1 MATVSLCLRCGYV
14 NEWKLK
20 SCVVCASRL
29 QPGFNRDDL
38 TPGMRIEIKRLDPK
52 LTARRLG
59 KGRIFINP
67 DNMVGVVRMRLVT
80 SPGFL
85 RRPMLRYARDD
96 LVPPVYP
103 LAYAVYTIGLV
114 IRDTLG
120 VVSDAIRLVEWL
132 IRGAAEA
139 IGRAA
144 GAPYV
149 VEARL
154 ETGLSLFW
162 KVSGQRPIVEAIDEV
177 FQAMSIGDMEFHPVD
192 AERMVVD

>member
-85 RRPMLRYARDD
+85 RRPVLRYATDHLDTPRHPDAFAIVVF
-96 LVPPVYP
+96 LH
-103 LAYAVYTIGLV
+103 
-114 IRDTLG
+114 DTLG
-120 VVSDAIRLVEWL
+120 VLSDFIRLVEWL
-132 IRGAAEA
+132 IRAAAEA

-144 GAPYV
+144 GSPYV
-149 VEARL
+149 IEARL
-154 ETGLSLFW
+154 ESGPSLFW
-162 KVSGQRPIVEAIDEV
+162 KVSGRRPVAEAIDET
-177 FQAMSIGDMEFHPVD
+177 FQAMAIGDLDFRLPD
-192 AERMVVD
+192 AERLVVD